1 MLFEFWFV
9 SSSYFSSTSLLLWGI
24 VWYRFVRPQ
33 HKVRTAVC
41 ERFQGFVLNIAIAKS
56 PWVQET
62 ESRGI
67 WKTLV
72 RQHHLLHNESMALCQ
87 QMLTC
92 SLSEPVV
99 CSLRGSRQTNKNG
112 IRQSSAKTNHSWGTG
127 EWLNAIPNI
136 NFPKHHKTISNPTIF
151 LKQSMYSV
159 SKLSLLG
166 ICGEAPTQS

>member
-1 MLFEFWFV
+1 MGIIRIMEIWKMCCATHTPQLLQKKVSWRDTIRRFFQFYKQKCCSNFDLFLPL
-9 SSSYFSSTSLLLWGI
+9 SRSLLLWGI
-24 VWYRFVRPQ
+24 VWYRSVRPQ

-67 WKTLV
+67 GKRLV
-72 RQHHLLHNESMALCQ
+72 RQHHLLHNESLALCQ

-92 SLSEPVV
+92 SLSESVV

-112 IRQSSAKTNHSWGTG
+112 IRQT
-127 EWLNAIPNI
+127 P
-136 NFPKHHKTISNPTIF
+136 PKWR
-151 LKQSMYSV
+151 
-159 SKLSLLG
+159 
-166 ICGEAPTQS
+166 

>member
-1 MLFEFWFV
+1 MGMISRMEIWKMCCATPSTKKYLGEIRFDDFFSFIKTKMLFEFWFV
-9 SSSYFSSTSLLLWGI
+9 SSSFSSTSLLLWGI
-24 VWYRFVRPQ
+24 VWYRSVRPQ

-67 WKTLV
+67 GKRLV
-72 RQHHLLHNESMALCQ
+72 RQHHLLHNESLALCQ

-92 SLSEPVV
+92 SLSESVV

-112 IRQSSAKTNHSWGTG
+112 IRQT
-127 EWLNAIPNI
+127 P
-136 NFPKHHKTISNPTIF
+136 PKWR
-151 LKQSMYSV
+151 
-159 SKLSLLG
+159 
-166 ICGEAPTQS
+166 